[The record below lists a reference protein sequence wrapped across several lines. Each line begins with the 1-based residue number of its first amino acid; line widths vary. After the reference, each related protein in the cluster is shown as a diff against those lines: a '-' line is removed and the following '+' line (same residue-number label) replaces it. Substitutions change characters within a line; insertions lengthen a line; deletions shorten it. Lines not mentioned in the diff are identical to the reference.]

1 MLQVGKTNNS
11 KVSSLENLSNKGF
24 FSKKKKIDHR

>member
-24 FSKKKKIDHR
+24 FSKKNIDQR